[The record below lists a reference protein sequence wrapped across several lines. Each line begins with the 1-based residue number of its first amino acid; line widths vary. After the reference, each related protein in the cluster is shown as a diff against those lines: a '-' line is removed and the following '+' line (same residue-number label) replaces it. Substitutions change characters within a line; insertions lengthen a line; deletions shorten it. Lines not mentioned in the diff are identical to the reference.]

1 MRGTVAVRRIL
12 SRRYSWRR
20 APVVVSWGG
29 PIDTRDKEQT
39 VATDWV
45 AKINETAQ
53 EHVPEPVVATG
64 ILQPAGTWGSFGLD
78 QVSGVASMFKRRKS
92 NKGAGG
98 LAKTSWKGTK
108 TVLLAV
114 TGEKLYAFACKQK
127 GRNWKIEDQL
137 GEWSR
142 SDLKVE
148 TTPGKLSTKVVF
160 DVEPTGEHYELE
172 ATTVGSAGFN
182 DPFLA
187 AIAA

>member
-1 MRGTVAVRRIL
+1 M
-12 SRRYSWRR
+12 
-20 APVVVSWGG
+20 
-29 PIDTRDKEQT
+29 
-39 VATDWV
+39 ATDWI
-45 AKINETAQ
+45 AKVNETAQ
-53 EHVPEPVVATG
+53 EQVPEPVVAAG
-64 ILQPAGTWGSFGLD
+64 ILQPAGTWGTFGLD
-78 QVSGVASMFKRRKS
+78 KVSGVAAMFKRHS
-92 NKGAGG
+92 ANKNAGG

-114 TGEKLYAFACKQK
+114 TGDKLYAFACKQK
-127 GRNWKIEDQL
+127 GRSWKIENRL
-137 GEWSR
+137 GEWNR

-148 TTPGKLSTKVVF
+148 TTPGKLATKVIV

>member
-1 MRGTVAVRRIL
+1 M
-12 SRRYSWRR
+12 
-20 APVVVSWGG
+20 
-29 PIDTRDKEQT
+29 
-39 VATDWV
+39 TDWV
-45 AKINETAQ
+45 AKVNELAQ
-53 EHVPEPVVATG
+53 EHVPEPVVASG
-64 ILQPAGTWGSFGLD
+64 ILQPAGTWGTFGLD
-78 QVSGVASMFKRRKS
+78 KVSGVAAMFKRRSVNKS
-92 NKGAGG
+92 AGG

-114 TGEKLYAFACKQK
+114 TADKLYAYACKQK
-127 GRNWKIEDQL
+127 GRSWKIEDQL
-137 GEWSR
+137 GVWDR

-148 TTPGKLSTKVVF
+148 TTRGKLATKVVF

>member
-1 MRGTVAVRRIL
+1 M
-12 SRRYSWRR
+12 
-20 APVVVSWGG
+20 
-29 PIDTRDKEQT
+29 
-39 VATDWV
+39 TDWV
-45 AKINETAQ
+45 AKVNELAQ
-53 EHVPEPVVATG
+53 EHVPEPVVASG
-64 ILQPAGTWGSFGLD
+64 ILQPAGTWGTFGLD
-78 QVSGVASMFKRRKS
+78 KVSGVAAMFKRRSVNKS
-92 NKGAGG
+92 AGG

-114 TGEKLYAFACKQK
+114 TADKLYAYACKQK
-127 GRNWKIEDQL
+127 GRSWKIEDKL
-137 GEWSR
+137 GVWDR

-148 TTPGKLSTKVVF
+148 TTRGKLATKVVF